1 MAAKMNAF
9 ESMLT
14 GQRRSNIQRGQ
25 QANSKSGAKSRRL
38 SNEELMSRARSG
50 KASTY
55 EAYLIGKRKS
65 MGGSGG

>member
-25 QANSKSGAKSRRL
+25 TSKSGAKSRRL

>member
-25 QANSKSGAKSRRL
+25 QANSKSGARSRRL
-38 SNEELMSRARSG
+38 SNQELINRARSG

-55 EAYLIGKRKS
+55 EAHLLSRRKS

>member
-1 MAAKMNAF
+1 MAAKMNAY
-9 ESMLT
+9 ESMVT

-25 QANSKSGAKSRRL
+25 TSKSGAKSRRL
-38 SNEELMSRARSG
+38 SNQELIGRARSG

-55 EAYLIGKRKS
+55 EAHLLSRRKS

>member
-1 MAAKMNAF
+1 MATKMSNY
-9 ESMLT
+9 ERRT
-14 GQRRSNIQRGQ
+14 QGQRNYNIRNGQ

>member
-1 MAAKMNAF
+1 MAAKMNAY
-9 ESMLT
+9 ESMVT

-25 QANSKSGAKSRRL
+25 TSKSGAKSRRL
-38 SNEELMSRARSG
+38 SNQELINRARSG

-55 EAYLIGKRKS
+55 EAHLLSRRKY

>member
-25 QANSKSGAKSRRL
+25 TSKSGAKSRRL
-38 SNEELMSRARSG
+38 SNQELIDRARSG
-50 KASTY
+50 KATTY
-55 EAYLIGKRKS
+55 EAHLLSRRKS

>member
-1 MAAKMNAF
+1 MAVSNY
-9 ESMLT
+9 ERRT
-14 GQRRSNIQRGQ
+14 QGQRDYNIRRGQ